1 MPTTKRAKA
10 KPKPQEPKTVA
21 EWQEALDQAEM
32 LLRLDACRLYGLIT
46 GGPKVNVDRCVE
58 LLRRGKAKGYLPS
71 EAGVME
77 QVGNLL
83 GVNGGQETG
92 GPRHGV

>member
-1 MPTTKRAKA
+1 MAATKRS
-10 KPKPQEPKTVA
+10 KPQDPKTVA

-58 LLRRGKAKGYLPS
+58 LLKRGKAKGYLPS
-71 EAGVME
+71 EAGVQHE
-77 QVGNLL
+77 LEKLL
-83 GVNGGQETG
+83 A
-92 GPRHGV
+92 